1 MADERNFELEIIT
14 PERVFYKGEAVMV
27 EFNTTEGE
35 IGVYPEHIP
44 MTMIVAPGTLTITE
58 PEAVKKAELNSGF
71 LEIQKDK
78 MTILAEDI
86 KWL

>member
-1 MADERNFELEIIT
+1 
-14 PERVFYKGEAVMV
+14 
-27 EFNTTEGE
+27 
-35 IGVYPEHIP
+35 
-44 MTMIVAPGTLTITE
+44 MIVAPGILTITE
-58 PEAVKKAELNSGF
+58 PEVVKKAELNSGF